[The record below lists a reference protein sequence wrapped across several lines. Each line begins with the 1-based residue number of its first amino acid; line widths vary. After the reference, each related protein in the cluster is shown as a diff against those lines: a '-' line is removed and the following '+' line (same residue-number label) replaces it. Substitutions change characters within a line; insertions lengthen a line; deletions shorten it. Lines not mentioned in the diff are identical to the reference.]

1 MTVVKNQLFA
11 LLLPVALLLLPNGC
25 QKDVGHSADC
35 SFTATPNH
43 PKAAAYQAVL
53 DQYVAKGLP
62 GISALVRDANGV
74 WVGASGKA
82 DISENVD
89 MKPCTVSKA
98 CSITKTFIG
107 ALSLKL
113 VEENA
118 FALDDP
124 LSKWLSAEVID
135 KVKNAREST
144 VRMLLNHTTGIAD
157 VIDDNSFY
165 LAVLNNPARKWTPDE
180 LIPYVYGDE
189 PEFAPGTDASY
200 SNTNFLLLVM
210 VIESATGQDHA
221 RLLREKI
228 IEPLDLSNTSYYWH
242 DALPAYTAQGYF
254 DLYNNGTILN
264 MTNYNTG
271 SGNGY
276 GGLYSNVYDLQ
287 TFIEALVREKKVLSA
302 ASMAQ
307 MLTFTDPVEDAN
319 RANGLGIFRDF
330 LERAPDEYAYGH
342 RGRDLGYTADMYWFP
357 EKDITMVYFVN
368 YGTDAKSSLKDT
380 FFDFRNA
387 ITDAVMQQ

>member
-1 MTVVKNQLFA
+1 M
-11 LLLPVALLLLPNGC
+11 
-25 QKDVGHSADC
+25 
-35 SFTATPNH
+35 
-43 PKAAAYQAVL
+43 
-53 DQYVAKGLP
+53 
-62 GISALVRDANGV
+62 
-74 WVGASGKA
+74 
-82 DISENVD
+82 
-89 MKPCTVSKA
+89 
-98 CSITKTFIG
+98 
-107 ALSLKL
+107 
-113 VEENA
+113 
-118 FALDDP
+118 
-124 LSKWLSAEVID
+124 D
-135 KVKNAREST
+135 KVNNAREST
-144 VRMLLNHTTGIAD
+144 VRMLLNHTSGIAD

-180 LIPYVYGDE
+180 LIPYVYGDA

-210 VIESATGQDHA
+210 VIEAATGQDHA

-242 DALPAYTAQGYF
+242 DPLPANTAQGYF

-302 ASMAQ
+302 AGLAQ

-357 EKDITMVYFVN
+357 EKDLTMVYFVN
-368 YGTDAKSSLKDT
+368 YGTDAKSDLKET
-380 FFDFRNA
+380 FFDFRNEM
-387 ITDAVMQQ
+387 TDAVME